1 MPNKHLVH
9 ANSNTVID
17 YAPKLPSINRIEFGE
32 LAVNYADGYETIS
45 LKNDENEIVTFS
57 SDNTIKKIIEDN
69 ERVIASALTDINKRI
84 TELEDINTILDEING
99 EVI

>member
-1 MPNKHLVH
+1 MSNKHLVH
-9 ANSNTVID
+9 ANSNTIIN

-32 LAVNYADGYETIS
+32 LAVNFADGYETIS

-57 SDNTIKKIIEDN
+57 SDDN
-69 ERVIASALTDINKRI
+69 LKSYVDDIVGN
-84 TELEDINTILDEING
+84 INDVLDEING